1 MPGVFHRPRCGR
13 GKGGEFM
20 QKSVR
25 YYITTADAE
34 PTVRSVR
41 VAMRAA
47 QLAERGD
54 ASASG
59 ADESLPERRR
69 FAPGRVRRLVEGAI
83 VKRGQRH

>member
-1 MPGVFHRPRCGR
+1 MR
-13 GKGGEFM
+13 
-20 QKSVR
+20 KSVR
-25 YYITTADAE
+25 YYITTADEE

-54 ASASG
+54 PGSSG
-59 ADESLPERRR
+59 PGESLPERRR

-83 VKRGQRH
+83 VKRTQRH